1 MIVHW
6 KGNTPQEGYESF
18 NGLEW
23 VTISKEEIDEA
34 SKNVVI
40 TYDPAPWMINH
51 LKDK

>member
-6 KGNTPQEGYESF
+6 KENTPQEGYETF
-18 NGLEW
+18 DGVKW
-23 VTISKEEIDEA
+23 VPISKEEIDEA